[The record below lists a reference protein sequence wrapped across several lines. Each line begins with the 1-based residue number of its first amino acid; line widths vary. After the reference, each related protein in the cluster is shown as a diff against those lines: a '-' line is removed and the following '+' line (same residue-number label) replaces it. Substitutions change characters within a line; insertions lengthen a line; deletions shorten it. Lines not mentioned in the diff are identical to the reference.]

1 MAKMKQHS
9 KRALGWFWRRLP
21 WYRKFVA
28 PFVVVALA
36 LYLADAVVSL
46 FS

>member
-1 MAKMKQHS
+1 MVKVKQHS
-9 KRALGWFWRRLP
+9 KRALGWLWRRLP
-21 WYRKFVA
+21 WYGKLIA

-36 LYLADAVVSL
+36 LYLAEGVVSL